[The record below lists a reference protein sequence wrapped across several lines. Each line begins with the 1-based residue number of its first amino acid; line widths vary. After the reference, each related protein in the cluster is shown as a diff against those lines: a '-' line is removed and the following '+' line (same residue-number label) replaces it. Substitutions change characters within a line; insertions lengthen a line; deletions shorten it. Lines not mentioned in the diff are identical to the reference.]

1 MKVDKKVKTV
11 YDIIIIG
18 AGPAGMTAALYAKQA
33 RKNILVLE
41 KEVYGGQILKADN
54 VKNYPG
60 FKEISGY
67 DFANNLY
74 TQLTDLNVEIKFEEV
89 MQINSNEEYKEVKTK
104 KGNYLSKSVIIAAG
118 AKNRKLNLNNEDRL
132 IGKGIS
138 YCTTCDGMFFKDKV
152 VAVYGG
158 GNSAIDGAIYLSDIC
173 KKVYLIY
180 RQKDF
185 KENGDNVN
193 KLKNTSNIECIFN
206 TNIIDLI
213 GETKLES
220 LKLKT
225 NAVENI
231 LNVDGLFIDIGYI
244 PVSEICSNL
253 VNTDSKGYIIANE
266 DCTTNVE
273 GIFAAGDIRIK
284 DIRQL
289 TTACSDGTVAALNA
303 CKYIAKKNTD

>member
-1 MKVDKKVKTV
+1 M

-41 KEVYGGQILKADN
+41 KEACGGQILKADK

-60 FKEISGY
+60 LKEISGF

-74 TQLTDLNVEIKFEEV
+74 NQLTDLNIEIKFEEV
-89 MQINSNEEYKEVKTK
+89 IEINVKDGSKEVKTK
-104 KGNYLSKSVIIAAG
+104 KGNYISKSVIIAAG
-118 AKNRKLNLNNEDRL
+118 AKNRKLNLNNEDKL
-132 IGKGIS
+132 VGKGIS
-138 YCTTCDGMFFKDKV
+138 YCTTCDGMFFKEKV
-152 VAVYGG
+152 GAVYGG
-158 GNSAIDGAIYLSDIC
+158 GNSAIDGALYLSDIC

-185 KENGDNVN
+185 KINNENIN
-193 KLKNTSNIECIFN
+193 KLKNTNNIECIFD

-213 GETKLES
+213 GEDKLQS
-220 LKLKT
+220 IKLKD
-225 NAVENI
+225 NDKEYN
-231 LNVDGLFIDIGYI
+231 LDVDGLFIEIGYI
-244 PVSEICSNL
+244 PVSEICKNII
-253 VNTDSKGYIIANE
+253 NTDSKGYIIANE
-266 DCTTNVE
+266 DCTTNIE

-289 TTACSDGTVAALNA
+289 TTACSDGTIAALNA
-303 CKYIAKKNTD
+303 CKYLNKSK

>member
-1 MKVDKKVKTV
+1 M

-41 KEVYGGQILKADN
+41 KEIYGGQILKADK

-74 TQLTDLNVEIKFEEV
+74 NQLTDLNVEIKFEEV
-89 MQINSNEEYKEVKTK
+89 TEIISKDEYKEVKTK
-104 KGNYLSKSVIIAAG
+104 KGNYISKSVIIASG
-118 AKNRKLNLNNEDRL
+118 AKNRKLNLNNEDKL
-132 IGKGIS
+132 IGKGVS
-138 YCTTCDGMFFKDKV
+138 YCTTCDGMFFKDKI

-158 GNSAIDGAIYLSDIC
+158 GNSAIDGAIYLSDVC

-185 KENGDNVN
+185 KMNGENID
-193 KLKNTSNIECIFN
+193 KLKNTDNIECIFN

-213 GETKLES
+213 GEAKLES
-220 LKLKT
+220 IKLKT
-225 NAVENI
+225 NDEESLLNI
-231 LNVDGLFIDIGYI
+231 DGLFIEIGYI
-244 PVSEICSNL
+244 PVSEMCKNII
-253 VNTDSKGYIIANE
+253 NTDSKGYIIASE
-266 DCTTNVE
+266 DCNTNVE

-284 DIRQL
+284 DVRQL
-289 TTACSDGTVAALNA
+289 TTACSDGTTAALNA
-303 CKYIAKKNTD
+303 CKYIVKKNTD